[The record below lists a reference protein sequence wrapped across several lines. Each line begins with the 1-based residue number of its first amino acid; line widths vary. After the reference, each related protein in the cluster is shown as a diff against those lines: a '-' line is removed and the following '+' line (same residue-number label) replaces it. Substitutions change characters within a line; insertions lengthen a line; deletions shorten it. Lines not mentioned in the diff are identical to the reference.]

1 MTRITVRAHPK
12 AKQARMQQL
21 GPSEYG
27 IWVTEAPE
35 RGKATAAIRR
45 ALAQH
50 LHIAPSRVSLV
61 MGDASRTKVFEIR

>member
-12 AKQARMQQL
+12 AKQARIQQL

-35 RGKATAAIRR
+35 RGKATDAIRR
-45 ALAQH
+45 ALAQQ
-50 LHIAPSRVSLV
+50 LAIAPTRLSLV
-61 MGDASRTKVFEIR
+61 MGEASRTKVFEVR